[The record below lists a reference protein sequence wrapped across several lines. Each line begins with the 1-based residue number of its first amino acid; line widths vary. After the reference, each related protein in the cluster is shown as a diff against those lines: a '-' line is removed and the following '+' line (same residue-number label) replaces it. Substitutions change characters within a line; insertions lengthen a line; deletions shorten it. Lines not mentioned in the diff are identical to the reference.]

1 MTPTKILAT
10 DSFFWFFVDY
20 LKFFYVSKAVFI
32 FSPVGYILRMPHDF
46 ITKISICRKVASNFI
61 NLEKVFRGAHT
72 LEVEIKQ
79 LHIILTNELNN
90 AEEVQER
97 A

>member
-1 MTPTKILAT
+1 
-10 DSFFWFFVDY
+10 
-20 LKFFYVSKAVFI
+20 
-32 FSPVGYILRMPHDF
+32 MPHEF